1 MKENHTAMF
10 DLVLKHETSI
20 LTAVSSFEGYVTE
33 WEYLF
38 LENFFKNS

>member
-1 MKENHTAMF
+1 MTNYQYRFILMKENHTAMF

-33 WEYLF
+33 
-38 LENFFKNS
+38 